1 MRISRFQV
9 MATLQAARAYVLGLP
24 IESAKS
30 FGLNRAIFYAAA
42 KRGFKRVKREV
53 PKEFKIKKALPREKI
68 QRLRETFEVFQL
80 GDEMAYSVEID
91 GKRYFVIGNEIQTEE
106 DFYKNV
112 ERRFGNKFKE
122 AWQEAL
128 EIVKSYDE
136 GVLRSQRY
144 FYEAVY
150 KPRRDELARKWSQ
163 LVEE

>member
-1 MRISRFQV
+1 
-9 MATLQAARAYVLGLP
+9 
-24 IESAKS
+24 
-30 FGLNRAIFYAAA
+30 
-42 KRGFKRVKREV
+42 
-53 PKEFKIKKALPREKI
+53 
-68 QRLRETFEVFQL
+68 
-80 GDEMAYSVEID
+80 MAYSVEID

-112 ERRFGNKFKE
+112 ERRFGDKFKE